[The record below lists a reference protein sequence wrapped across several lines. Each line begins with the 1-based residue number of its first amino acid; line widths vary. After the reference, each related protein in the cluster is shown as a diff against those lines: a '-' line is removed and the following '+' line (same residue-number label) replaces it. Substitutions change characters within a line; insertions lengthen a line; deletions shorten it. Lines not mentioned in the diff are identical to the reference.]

1 VATGE
6 QDTLE
11 RAIAIARGLLEEE
24 AAMGGIGIP
33 SGRIQEPLS
42 SAVAREDHAQANAKQ
57 LPVLAQEAASCTRCG
72 LHSGRTK
79 SVFARGSEH
88 AELVFVG
95 EGPGRDEDASG
106 VPFVGAAG
114 QLLDKMVAAMGYG
127 RDDVYICNVV
137 KCRPPE
143 NRTPLPNEA
152 AACEPFLTA
161 QIEIVRPKVI
171 VALGKCAAMNL
182 GAAGET
188 GAWRGIWKEWRGIPL
203 MPTYHPAFL
212 LRSPERKRDVWEDL
226 QLVMAKLGRPV
237 APRS

>member
-1 VATGE
+1 
-6 QDTLE
+6 
-11 RAIAIARGLLEEE
+11 
-24 AAMGGIGIP
+24 MGGIGIP
-33 SGRIQEPLS
+33 TGKVKQPPS
-42 SAVAREDHAQANAKQ
+42 SIPVAHDTPAQANAEQLPALARPNTKQ
-57 LPVLAQEAASCTRCG
+57 LVVLAQEAASCTRCG
-72 LHSGRTK
+72 LHNGRTK
-79 SVFARGSEH
+79 SVFARGSAH

-106 VPFVGAAG
+106 LPFVGAAG

-161 QIEIVRPKVI
+161 QLEIVKPKII

-188 GAWRGIWKEWRGIPL
+188 GSWRGLWKEWRGIPL

-226 QLVMAKLGRPV
+226 QQVMTKLGRPL
-237 APRS
+237 PRKA